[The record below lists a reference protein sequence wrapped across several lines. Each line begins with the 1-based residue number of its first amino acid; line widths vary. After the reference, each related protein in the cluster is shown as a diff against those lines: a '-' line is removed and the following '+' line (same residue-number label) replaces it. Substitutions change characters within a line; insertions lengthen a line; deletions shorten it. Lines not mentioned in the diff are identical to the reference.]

1 MRYRVWVFWLIVPAL
16 MASSCEDI
24 TNEEGSGT
32 LAVAISADSPFL
44 AAGDTLVG
52 DTVQFEV
59 QVFDGQQPIASSDY
73 VFTAAPPGGAV
84 EILEASTGL
93 ATFTD
98 IGQSTVSVSVG
109 QPDLGGA
116 VTLQASMTVIVR
128 EYDVELSLVS
138 TVTGSAVDPTN
149 GLLGDTVRVEA
160 TVRKG
165 TQVVPDAGLTVTQS
179 SDDEVANPAAEGP
192 DVVSYDGTGD
202 ATLTVTFTEPQIPGD
217 LPLTA
222 TIDVSVDNFTV
233 DYIIES
239 LVPGSDHL
247 LTGDTVITDS
257 VVFRALVVRAGNDTL
272 KNKTS
277 DGTLWTSW
285 SSGTVIE
292 MKNDSVGAFRA
303 TGEDTV
309 FVEFTDLDLPGEP
322 FKLPIEV
329 TTYNTT
335 IDVTTR
341 VPGSD
346 HLATGDTVVT
356 DSVRVTSTVTRAKDG
371 ADRGGVIAY
380 LESTDENVVK
390 PSATVQ
396 DEAVFADTGTA
407 TLTAVLAQPVLPRD
421 SLQDDLALRIST
433 YVVTA
438 GSATPATPIMG
449 DTVQYDATVID
460 TRDGSVIGTP
470 GLDFASSNSTAVR
483 ILSATTGRALARDT
497 GSAEVSVTLTDPDL
511 PRGTVADTFA
521 VTDISTER
529 FYGTFD
535 VTSGDFGDPVGT
547 FDVTSGD
554 FGDPVVIAASEVHT
568 FTDTTKVFFP
578 NGTVLFVDSINAAR
592 DTMWATV
599 GAGTNT
605 SAEQLTLRHLRAN
618 GTSDRDNVLTA
629 FTFTGGGEVN
639 DDYEPNDDFPLDS
652 LVHRIDALP
661 FDAILAIDPTKTA
674 PPDTNFFYIRVT
686 AAGGI
691 TVNVRSETQQDSNI
705 DFFICNALGG
715 GINDPPTGY
724 DSPPGCAR
732 ERSLNDSGTDIRVEE
747 ENGVTLGLGRHVI
760 GFYCSGA
767 GPCPVGA
774 TTYKVTIEQQ

>member
-535 VTSGDFGDPVGT
+535 VTSGDFGDPVI
-547 FDVTSGD
+547 V
-554 FGDPVVIAASEVHT
+554 AASEVHV
-568 FTDTTKVFFP
+568 FTDSTKISFP
-578 NGTVLFVDSINAAR
+578 NGTVLFVDSINAAA
-592 DTMWATV
+592 DTIWAIV

-605 SAEQLTLRHLRAN
+605 GPLTLSNLWAN
-618 GTSDRDNVLTA
+618 GAEDRDAVQSRI
-629 FTFTGGGEVN
+629 TFTGQGTVADGF
-639 DDYEPNDDFPLDS
+639 EPNDTFPLATADS
-652 LVHRIDALP
+652 FTVPGVSGVFFQEHMS
-661 FDAILAIDPTKTA
+661 IDPAKSD
-674 PPDTNFFYIRVT
+674 PIDNNFFWFTLIENVT
-686 AAGGI
+686 LDI
-691 TVNVRSETQQDSNI
+691 TAEWQQGANVDFYVCSGVGVPPTNLLGTPCQLEAFDTSTEGPETGSV
-705 DFFICNALGG
+705 ALGIG
-715 GINDPPTGY
+715 GPY
-724 DSPPGCAR
+724 V
-732 ERSLNDSGTDIRVEE
+732 IRFWCQD
-747 ENGVTLGLGRHVI
+747 N
-760 GFYCSGA
+760 
-767 GPCPVGA
+767 CPAVPL
-774 TTYKVTIEQQ
+774 TYKVTISRQ